1 MGVATIGL
9 LLGSLLAGS
18 MDKAQSKEAHEAQI
32 RDCPTCARASK
43 LKQRS
48 IAAANYTSDQSQSH
62 TQNDTNPGGEYEDD
76 SIGLDLF
83 ETTEEPSV
91 PDKMPMSAQKQA
103 IHTRHMSIDVAGGGD
118 LLTRF
123 APQPLRR
130 SASGEGR
137 MPPPIDES
145 TPFLGGTA
153 SAPRSTES
161 KANYSDVEMRSMGD
175 SSYSSSSTS
184 TEDYSIVNPN
194 KPMTRV
200 KAAKYTFLTLK
211 QALVNSLY
219 IITAGSIGFYYIESM
234 SAVDAFYFT
243 TVLLTSVG
251 YGDIVPGKN
260 KLFPSWQ
267 HLCALL
273 FIFGRHSTLSHDV
286 LSTKSCL
293 QGM

>member
-32 RDCPTCARASK
+32 RDCPSCARASK

-62 TQNDTNPGGEYEDD
+62 TQNSTNPGGEYEDD

-91 PDKMPMSAQKQA
+91 PDMPSSAQKQA

-118 LLTRF
+118 LLSKF
-123 APQPLRR
+123 ATQPLRR

-137 MPPPIDES
+137 IPPPIDES
-145 TPFLGGTA
+145 TPFLGGSA
-153 SAPRSTES
+153 SAPRSIES
-161 KANYSDVEMRSMGD
+161 KVNYSDIEMKSMAD

-251 YGDIVPGKN
+251 YGDIVPVTNAGKQ
-260 KLFPSWQ
+260 K
-267 HLCALL
+267 
-273 FIFGRHSTLSHDV
+273 I
-286 LSTKSCL
+286 
-293 QGM
+293 